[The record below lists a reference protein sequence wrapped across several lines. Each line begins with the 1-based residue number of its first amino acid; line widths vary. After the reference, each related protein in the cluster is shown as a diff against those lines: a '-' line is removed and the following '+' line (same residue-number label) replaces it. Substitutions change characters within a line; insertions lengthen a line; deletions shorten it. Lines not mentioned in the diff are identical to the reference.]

1 MREKR
6 LRELHLTDN
15 NIVSGFSQSQF
26 TEFLQS
32 SSFSFPTICDA
43 RRRRLWGANINK
55 IKFASTLFKVALKF
69 AASDCHYS
77 RRPVVRETVRED
89 QANIIENFISSV
101 VLKTVDLIA
110 NTSEVHRVFYHI
122 KIVHS
127 LQTNT
132 RHNSCIVSET
142 STRNANIASPLHMF
156 WLLTLSQR
164 RP

>member
-6 LRELHLTDN
+6 LRKLHLTDN

-32 SSFSFPTICDA
+32 SSFSFPAICDA

-69 AASDCHYS
+69 AARNRYYS

-89 QANIIENFISSV
+89 QANIIENFISGI

-127 LQTNT
+127 LRTHKTQQF
-132 RHNSCIVSET
+132 VSET
-142 STRNANIASPLHMF
+142 LTRNANIASLLHMF
-156 WLLTLSQR
+156 LLLLTHSQR
-164 RP
+164 GP